1 MTSPATP
8 APGGGDGGHRRDT
21 VSAALR
27 EAVPAL
33 VRAGVESA
41 AHDARVLMA
50 AALEAERGS
59 TVTPLDLVM
68 HGADAAPAA
77 FAGLLERRID
87 REPLQ
92 WILGRAPVTGVDLAV
107 APGVFIPRPETD
119 LLIDWVAGEAER
131 RVARREHGLFSR
143 LLEPSLTVV
152 DLCSGPGT
160 IALGVA
166 HELTLRGVPDKVS
179 VRVVGLEI
187 TGEGVEL
194 ARANARSWVEQG
206 HVDPRIGVEFHR
218 ADVSGREDVIAL
230 GLVNSADIVASNPPY
245 VPESTEVSPEV
256 ARDPRAAVFSGDDGL
271 ALMRPLAGV
280 IDLVASTSA
289 GIAVEHDDSTG
300 QAVRRLLADVGVTD
314 LVQHRDMA
322 GRDRFVT
329 GQVHRDPGHRPVRD

>member
-1 MTSPATP
+1 MTASGTSTA
-8 APGGGDGGHRRDT
+8 GGRDSGAGPT

-41 AHDARVLMA
+41 GHDARVLMA
-50 AALEAERGS
+50 AALEQESGT
-59 TVTPLDLVM
+59 TVTPLDIVM
-68 HGADAAPAA
+68 RGGDPVPSG
-77 FAGLLERRID
+77 FAGLLERRVS

-92 WILGRAPVTGVDLAV
+92 WILGRAPVMGIDIEVG
-107 APGVFIPRPETD
+107 PGVFIPRPETD

-143 LLEPSLTVV
+143 LLEPTLTVV

-166 HELTLRGVPDKVS
+166 HELTARRIPDTVS

-187 TGEGVEL
+187 TADGVDR
-194 ARANARSWVEQG
+194 ARGNARRWVAEG
-206 HVDPRIGVEFHR
+206 HVDPRIRVEFHQ
-218 ADVSGREDVIAL
+218 ADVSRREDVIAL

-256 ARDPRAAVFSGDDGL
+256 ARDPHDAVFSGEDGL
-271 ALMRPLAGV
+271 TLMRPLAGV
-280 IDLVASTSA
+280 IDLVAATSA
-289 GIAVEHDDSTG
+289 GVAVEHDDSTG
-300 QAVRRLLADVGVTD
+300 PAVRRLLADAGLTD
-314 LVQHRDMA
+314 LVQHRDLA

-329 GQVHRDPGHRPVRD
+329 GQVHRDPGHRPARD

>member
-1 MTSPATP
+1 
-8 APGGGDGGHRRDT
+8 
-21 VSAALR
+21 
-27 EAVPAL
+27 
-33 VRAGVESA
+33 
-41 AHDARVLMA
+41 MA
-50 AALEAERGS
+50 APWKQESGT
-59 TVTPLDLVM
+59 TVTPLDIVM
-68 HGADAAPAA
+68 HGGDPARRR

-92 WILGRAPVTGVDLAV
+92 WILGRAPVMGIDIEVG
-107 APGVFIPRPETD
+107 PGVFIPRPETD

-143 LLEPSLTVV
+143 LLEPTLTVV

-166 HELTLRGVPDKVS
+166 HELTLTRDPGQGVGARGRTGDHRGRGRPGPRQRPSLGCRGPCRPPD
-179 VRVVGLEI
+179 R
-187 TGEGVEL
+187 
-194 ARANARSWVEQG
+194 
-206 HVDPRIGVEFHR
+206 VEFHQRRRVAAGGRHRPR
-218 ADVSGREDVIAL
+218 AGELRRHRRL
-230 GLVNSADIVASNPPY
+230 QPP
-245 VPESTEVSPEV
+245 VRPRESTEVSPEV
-256 ARDPRAAVFSGDDGL
+256 ARDPHDAVFSGDDGL

-300 QAVRRLLADVGVTD
+300 QAVHRLLADVGVTD